1 MFTRLRITSNSAQQ
15 VGGGKPMVSR
25 CAFGAFLV
33 CAFLGLATAKRA
45 EALNFYVD
53 GSCSTEGNGTAD
65 QCASGTGSAGA
76 FRDPQSCFSAARAGD
91 TCYIKNGTYVS
102 ANHGGDP
109 NEDGGFH
116 VDASGTSSA
125 PITIRN
131 YPGHSPLLANC
142 PTSQTTFCDHPTITA
157 YAKSYVVFDGLRVAG
172 TYSLFGVPGSG
183 ARGIVIRNSEV
194 TVGWEEYA
202 GGNWAGIRLEDQVGA
217 LVQYTYIH
225 DIYVT
230 TNGGE
235 QSSGSCV
242 KLYQNTD
249 TIIEYNTCRNVSI
262 PESQAGGIDDKAQAT
277 RNIHRYNLIER
288 VNACIRINNQLNSTG
303 VQIYGNV
310 CVGAPGTERP
320 AVRLI
325 VNISG
330 IEIFNNT
337 FYGFGQGLQIMN
349 EGGPV
354 SGVRWYNNIVAGSTV
369 DNIDAY
375 QTGLIVSNYN
385 AWRSGARYRYGG
397 LNVISLSGFLTSGF
411 DAQSSEAD
419 CQFVSAGSD
428 FHLESSSPC
437 RNAGRVGGV
446 SSGAAV
452 DRGAYG
458 VTTCVGR
465 TCQGGGTA
473 PPPTNGVPA
482 SPQNLRILSSELR
495 DLLLENF
502 FATVPV
508 VDQPRAQS
516 RGLVSEPIAFG

>member
-1 MFTRLRITSNSAQQ
+1 M
-15 VGGGKPMVSR
+15 MSR
-25 CAFGAFLV
+25 YAFGVSLV
-33 CAFLGLATAKRA
+33 CVFLGLATAKKA

-65 QCASGTGSAGA
+65 QCASGAGSSGS

-102 ANHGGDP
+102 SNHGGDP

-142 PTSQTTFCDHPTITA
+142 PLSQTTFCDHPTITA

-172 TYSLFGVPGSG
+172 TYSIFGVPGSG

-217 LVQYTYIH
+217 LVQYNNIH

-230 TNGGE
+230 TNGGQ

-249 TIIEYNTCRNVSI
+249 SIVEYNTCRNVPI

-277 RNIHRYNLIER
+277 RNIHRYNWIER
-288 VNACIRINNQLNSTG
+288 VNTCVRINNQLNSTG

-310 CVGAPGTERP
+310 CVGSAGTQRP

-325 VNISG
+325 INING
-330 IEIFNNT
+330 IDIHNNT
-337 FYGFGQGLQIMN
+337 FYGFAQGLQIMS

-354 SGVRWYNNIVAGSTV
+354 SGVRWYNNIVAGAAV
-369 DNIDAY
+369 NNIEAY
-375 QTGLIVSNYN
+375 QTGLVLSNYN
-385 AWRSGARYRYGG
+385 SWRSGARYMYGS
-397 LNVISLSGFLTSGF
+397 LNVASLSSFLSSGF

-419 CQFVSAGSD
+419 CQFVSTGSD
-428 FHLESSSPC
+428 FRLGSSSPC
-437 RNAGRVGGV
+437 RGAGRVGGT
-446 SSGAAV
+446 SSGGAV

-458 VTTCVGR
+458 VTTCVGN

-473 PPPTNGVPA
+473 PPPPPTGGGAPA

-495 DLLLENF
+495 DLPAEDF
-502 FATVPV
+502 IVPV
-508 VDQPRAQS
+508 IGQPRARLRDQL
-516 RGLVSEPIAFG
+516 RRPATVS